1 MNDPDIDQAPTQ
13 RAAAELHTAETCFAF
28 VGAGLSV
35 ESGIPTYRG
44 EDGLFSDPETER
56 LAFASTLNDKPQ
68 EVLEWFQSLRHKLS
82 GVQPN
87 DGHYALADIHRVTPI
102 IVATQNI
109 DGLIEEAC
117 LDEDLR
123 MAVHHLH
130 GRADRDRCHDCG
142 QRHEPSDLSRMPRCD
157 ACDGL
162 IRPDVVLFGEM
173 LPQDAFDQAVEAARN
188 ADVCLLLGTSGIV
201 HPAAQL
207 PHEAAKAGAR
217 IIEVNPDST
226 ELSSLADICIRDST
240 GTALPAIADHLREMA
255 T

>member
-1 MNDPDIDQAPTQ
+1 MSHSDTLDDKAQ
-13 RAAAELHTAETCFAF
+13 RSAAALNTAQTCFAF

-56 LAFASTLNDKPQ
+56 LAFASTLNEQPQ
-68 EVLEWFQSLRHKLS
+68 KVLEWFQSLRHKLS

-87 DGHYALADIHRVTPI
+87 DGHHALAEIHRTTPI
-102 IVATQNI
+102 IAATQNI

-117 LDEDLR
+117 LNQQVQ

-142 QRHEPSDLSRMPRCD
+142 QSHEPADLSEMPRCD
-157 ACDGL
+157 ACGGL

-173 LPQDAFDQAVEAARN
+173 LPQDAFDQALQAARD

-207 PHEAAKAGAR
+207 PHEAAKRGAH
-217 IIEVNPDST
+217 IIEVNPEST
-226 ELSSLADICIRDST
+226 ELSDLADICIREST
-240 GTALPAIADHLREMA
+240 GTALPAIASRLAGMA
-255 T
+255 S